1 MCDALTQNTSLSP
14 RYYRIVINFLLLSAL
29 ANENDKKGHV
39 LLFGFCL
46 HLSFSLIFGNRRET
60 PSPLYQRE
68 MSRNGLKPAVSLA
81 QLCDLSD
88 PDEAPSSHR
97 LIAQWES
104 IIQQNQ

>member
-1 MCDALTQNTSLSP
+1 M
-14 RYYRIVINFLLLSAL
+14 
-29 ANENDKKGHV
+29 
-39 LLFGFCL
+39 
-46 HLSFSLIFGNRRET
+46 IFIRMIYSCRES
-60 PSPLYQRE
+60 PSPLYHRE

-81 QLCDLSD
+81 QLCDVD